1 MLRSGFAYV
10 LSALVA
16 LTGLILA
23 DARGTAPVPTTQ
35 VVICSGTTLTTIS
48 IGPGGQPVERSTPCP
63 DGAAIFA
70 ATFSLPGIAAPEPRL
85 LAVIETPRAPRA
97 TPQPT
102 PSPSARGPPVPV

>member
-1 MLRSGFAYV
+1 MLRSGFAYA

-48 IGPGGQPVERSTPCP
+48 IGPDGQPVERTTPCP

-70 ATFSLPGIAAPEPRL
+70 ATFSLPGIVAPQPRL
-85 LAVIETPRAPRA
+85 LAVIEAPRPIRA